1 MLVTVNNST
10 GVIYPVKQAEL
21 EYAQS
26 LLNEEGNP
34 LMPKHFGNVR
44 QKDTTIFR
52 GSTGQA
58 LQDATQSAKD
68 LSGRPTGERV
78 GYGDEDFID
87 VEGQYGDEAV
97 GNFGSVELGRHRT
110 PQEMRRYTSP
120 ANKAYGTGGPMVGP
134 IPHMEAV
141 SATTGQWV
149 PKGSS
154 PDLRNV
160 LFTPRL
166 TYTETSRT
174 PRTSRYGGS
183 LERAIASADPQ
194 GVGTALAGARQ
205 QMGQVQKLKL
215 GLAPRTETE
224 GSISSVQQQPFD
236 RRTDAPGIEAS
247 YNIDSVMQQ
256 LQSQAARRSAK
267 RGRR

>member
-1 MLVTVNNST
+1 
-10 GVIYPVKQAEL
+10 
-21 EYAQS
+21 
-26 LLNEEGNP
+26 
-34 LMPKHFGNVR
+34 MPKHFGNVR

-58 LQDATQSAKD
+58 VQDATQSAKD
-68 LSGRPTGERV
+68 RSGRPTGERV

-97 GNFGSVELGRHRT
+97 GYFGSVELGRHRT

-120 ANKAYGTGGPMVGP
+120 ANKAYGTGGPVVGP
-134 IPHMEAV
+134 ISHMEAV

-194 GVGTALAGARQ
+194 NVGTDLAGTRQ

-215 GLAPRTETE
+215 GLVPRSEE
-224 GSISSVQQQPFD
+224 LGSVSFVQQQPFD
-236 RRTDAPGIEAS
+236 RRVDAPGIEPS

-267 RGRR
+267 RGKR

>member
-1 MLVTVNNST
+1 
-10 GVIYPVKQAEL
+10 
-21 EYAQS
+21 
-26 LLNEEGNP
+26 
-34 LMPKHFGNVR
+34 
-44 QKDTTIFR
+44 
-52 GSTGQA
+52 
-58 LQDATQSAKD
+58 
-68 LSGRPTGERV
+68 
-78 GYGDEDFID
+78 
-87 VEGQYGDEAV
+87 
-97 GNFGSVELGRHRT
+97 
-110 PQEMRRYTSP
+110 
-120 ANKAYGTGGPMVGP
+120 MVGP

-141 SATTGQWV
+141 SRTTGQWV

-154 PDLRNV
+154 PDLKNV
-160 LFTPRL
+160 FFVPRL

-194 GVGTALAGARQ
+194 NVGTDLASVRQ

-215 GLAPRTETE
+215 GLVPRLETE
-224 GSISSVQQQPFD
+224 ESISSVQQQPFD
-236 RRTDAPGIEAS
+236 MRVDAPGIEPS